1 MQQLNL
7 ISFFTLNLLG
17 ACFLIDNQSFFPSK
31 LIFQAKS
38 KVYLLSVLDDYL
50 QEAKKKFASKQNF
63 VNLNKFLELDVS
75 QGFVNYSSFDLLF
88 QDEFQDT
95 IEYHDFEF
103 FYGLNP
109 WDKKLFQRF
118 KKNVDMSNVEVEFLV
133 GVEETCSLVNY
144 LSDINFIIDLQILF

>member
-7 ISFFTLNLLG
+7 ISLFTLNLLG